1 MNQYEAL
8 LDVLDA
14 LDEFSVL
21 LIQDWAMKFLPR
33 KYRESQSDWLGKRV
47 LSWHITVVTRRQS
60 PDRGFEMMT
69 FAHVLQS
76 GSQDSLTMQ
85 AIMADVLG
93 KLKEVMPTLRSVH
106 YRQDTAGCYRCC
118 ESWGSSWN
126 YSVTLG
132 FL

>member
-1 MNQYEAL
+1 M
-8 LDVLDA
+8 LDA

-76 GSQDSLTMQ
+76 GSQDSLSQRKPHKFAYLTM
-85 AIMADVLG
+85 
-93 KLKEVMPTLRSVH
+93 KNSLRREMTCFAVVW
-106 YRQDTAGCYRCC
+106 T
-118 ESWGSSWN
+118 
-126 YSVTLG
+126 T
-132 FL
+132 